1 MALWKATAARV
12 QLPLE
17 RARIALWALPPAR
30 KLGRVRVR
38 PRLVV
43 YVGAL
48 WLAALA
54 LAVFVMRWRREDW
67 VGAAVAAVLVA
78 AMAAYAVPSF
88 GAVNRRWS
96 ASGFF
101 DLAFSFTVGPPA
113 IATMA
118 VAESVGFVIRRRS
131 GAFRTWFNLADHFL
145 ADTAAWLGFQA
156 VAGVHP
162 DPATL
167 AIAGVAG
174 SLLHAGV
181 NRILLTAV
189 LRLADEPA
197 PLLPALSNL
206 VRFVPIAIPFG
217 ITAAGAVILYHAE
230 GTWGIVTLLLPLAIV
245 QASMVALARRAHAE
259 AQLQD
264 REAQALKREAQALKR
279 EAQALRRAGDASEV
293 ERKRIAA
300 DLHDSVIQD
309 VTGLLLRSS
318 AMLGRLSDG
327 DVEVWSRERAEAFL
341 NYTRDLAGEAVQELR
356 TLMIELAPPLLDEEG
371 LASALRQL
379 LTRLD
384 REQISWVLEC
394 PEEPL
399 DQRHQRLVYRV
410 VQEALR
416 NVVKHAQCR
425 SVWVTVRPQGGR
437 LVASIRDDGRG
448 FSAAERADRRK
459 KGHAGLGLLGQ
470 TVRDGGGELTIT
482 SVRGKGTTLRL
493 VIPMLPSPALE
504 GEGGDGA
511 GASPTP
517 DATPAGHEHVD
528 DGDAD
533 GQAAEPGPS
542 VTGRSRVRKPPE
554 RTPGTSVS
562 AP

>member
-1 MALWKATAARV
+1 VARV
-12 QLPLE
+12 RHVLG
-17 RARIALWALPPAR
+17 RARVALWALPPAPP
-30 KLGRVRVR
+30 LGRVRVR
-38 PRLVV
+38 LSLVV
-43 YVGAL
+43 YVAAL
-48 WLAALA
+48 CLAALA
-54 LAVFVMRWRREDW
+54 LALLGMPWGTDTDW
-67 VGAAVAAVLVA
+67 FGAAVAAVLVA

-101 DLAFSFTVGPPA
+101 HLAFSFTVGPPA
-113 IATMA
+113 ILTMA
-118 VAESVGFVIRRRS
+118 LAESGGFAMRRWPGS
-131 GAFRTWFNLADHFL
+131 FRTWFNVVDHFL
-145 ADTAAWLGFQA
+145 ADTCAWLAFRA
-156 VAGVHP
+156 IAGAHP
-162 DPATL
+162 APATL
-167 AIAGVAG
+167 AIAGVTG

-181 NRILLTAV
+181 NRILLTVV
-189 LRLADEPA
+189 LRLADEPV
-197 PLLPALSNL
+197 PLLGALSNL
-206 VRFVPIAIPFG
+206 VRFVPIAVPFG
-217 ITAAGAVILYHAE
+217 ITAAGAAILYRVE
-230 GTWGIVTLLLPLAIV
+230 GTWGIVTLLLPLGIV
-245 QASMVALARRAHAE
+245 QASMVALARHAHTEAE
-259 AQLQD
+259 AQ
-264 REAQALKREAQALKR
+264 KREAQALKR

-327 DVEVWSRERAEAFL
+327 DAEVWSRERAEAFL

-416 NVVKHAQCR
+416 NVVTHAQCH

-493 VIPMLPSPALE
+493 VIPMLPSPTLE
-504 GEGGDGA
+504 EEGGEGP

-517 DATPAGHEHVD
+517 DTTPARHEHVD

-542 VTGRSRVRKPPE
+542 VAGRSRARKPPE
-554 RTPGTSVS
+554 RTRRTSVS